1 MLFVALQLVATAQA
15 QNTKT
20 NIYVWDFKTDD
31 ETIKKYA
38 EKFTDDFETELIKL
52 EKYAVLQRRSH
63 NLVLVHRSMENA
75 ISNVKNLP
83 SETVD
88 KLKTIRA
95 EIVVFGE
102 LTEDKDSGV
111 YEVTVFFQNLSNGQI
126 PKKESVIIARDQIG
140 SNSSRKKYMK
150 SLIKKLHA
158 KEILE
163 AKNKQLSFISK
174 KMDTYMVKVKDA
186 KIAFNDII
194 EIALKKEE
202 FFKELENTIY
212 AYNNIFNDLNDNR
225 EAYLLGFES
234 VFGKAYG
241 NDLETIYK
249 GIMDDIHKKHILKLN
264 NVRKKIW
271 TYRGSQTNRKERER
285 IKKEI
290 IRDSENSTLGLNV
303 AIDKVEDEMDR
314 LFFNVKEDMRE

>member
-1 MLFVALQLVATAQA
+1 MF
-15 QNTKT
+15 
-20 NIYVWDFKTDD
+20 
-31 ETIKKYA
+31 
-38 EKFTDDFETELIKL
+38 
-52 EKYAVLQRRSH
+52 
-63 NLVLVHRSMENA
+63 NL
-75 ISNVKNLP
+75 
-83 SETVD
+83 D
-88 KLKTIRA
+88 Y
-95 EIVVFGE
+95 GW
-102 LTEDKDSGV
+102 LTYGNEQ
-111 YEVTVFFQNLSNGQI
+111 F
-126 PKKESVIIARDQIG
+126 RW
-140 SNSSRKKYMK
+140 R
-150 SLIKKLHA
+150 
-158 KEILE
+158 
-163 AKNKQLSFISK
+163 
-174 KMDTYMVKVKDA
+174 
-186 KIAFNDII
+186 FNDII

-290 IRDSENSTLGLNV
+290 NCFYCFILKLFNANKSHSTPLLLS
-303 AIDKVEDEMDR
+303 VEISV
-314 LFFNVKEDMRE
+314 FF